1 MSCARWPVYFVLL
14 LVLFAPPLSAQEEVR
29 VRGGGH
35 SEFGRLVFDWPA
47 SVGYKAE
54 ISGRNLIVRFDRAMK
69 VNFVP
74 VISALDSYASGAKL
88 SADSRT
94 ASFRL
99 KGDFSLRSFA
109 NGNSVVIDVL
119 R

>member
-1 MSCARWPVYFVLL
+1 MPCARWPVYFVLL
-14 LVLFAPPLSAQEEVR
+14 LVLFAPPLSAQEDVR

-69 VNFVP
+69 ADFGP
-74 VISALDSYASGAKL
+74 AISALNGYASGAEL
-88 SADSRT
+88 SADNRT
-94 ASFRL
+94 ASFPL
-99 KGDFSLRSFA
+99 KG
-109 NGNSVVIDVL
+109 
-119 R
+119 